1 MNQTKVFLLID
12 GERPETLPD
21 LSSYD
26 LVCATDGAYR
36 FLMEKAVVPDFISGD
51 FDSLE
56 ELPKSIEVIET
67 PDQNY
72 TDFEKILKILF
83 ERGYKNIHV
92 FGASG
97 KEQDHFLSNLH
108 IAMVWRNDLN
118 LIFFDNYGYYFLA
131 ENTTE
136 IKNSKG
142 KTVSLIPFPEAKGI
156 TTQGLKYP
164 LTNSTLIFG
173 EKIGERNL
181 AIANHVTIRFN
192 SGFLFVFVN
201 KCK

>member
-1 MNQTKVFLLID
+1 MNQAKVFLLID

-21 LSSYD
+21 LSGYG

-36 FLMEKAVVPDFISGD
+36 FLLEKEVVPDFISGD

-83 ERGYKNIHV
+83 DRGYKNIHV

-97 KEQDHFLSNLH
+97 KEQDHFLGNLH
-108 IAMVWRNDLN
+108 TAMEWREALS
-118 LIFFDNYGYYFLA
+118 ITFFDNHGYYFLA
-131 ENTTE
+131 NQNTE
-136 IKNSKG
+136 INDCLG
-142 KTVSLIPFPEAKGI
+142 KTVSLIPFPEANAIK
-156 TTQGLKYP
+156 TTGLKYP
-164 LTNSTLIFG
+164 LKNETLTFG
-173 EKIGERNL
+173 QRIGARNL
-181 AIANHVTIRFN
+181 AISKQVTINFK

-201 KCK
+201 EFN